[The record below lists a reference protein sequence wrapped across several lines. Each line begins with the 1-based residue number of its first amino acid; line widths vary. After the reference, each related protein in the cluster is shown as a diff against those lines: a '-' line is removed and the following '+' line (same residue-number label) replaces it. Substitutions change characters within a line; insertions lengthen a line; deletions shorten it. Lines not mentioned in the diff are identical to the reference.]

1 MVLRCV
7 STPKPIGGF
16 EQVEFQNEGVEVHNP
31 ALHMRIMKA
40 WFEARKS
47 KNMSEDMREDMKPVL
62 IAGAGPTGM
71 VAAIELSR
79 FNIPVRLIDKN
90 DKPETT
96 SRAVGV
102 QARTLE
108 LLEQR
113 GLASPLVKL
122 GNPGLALSIYGDG
135 KRILRLDF
143 ERINSKYNY
152 LLFVSQAKTEKVLRE
167 ALDKAGVTIERNLTF
182 LALGQA
188 ERDTTLSAVL
198 QHRDRSLEQFE
209 CSYLIDAEGAHSTAR
224 GTVGLH
230 FKGKSLVEDYA
241 LGDLHVGGNLVE
253 TDFHIFSSE
262 HGFLGLFP
270 MGGRRFRLMASNPIS
285 TPSKE
290 TKPSLE
296 ELQQIYDQRS
306 HIPARFYDMS
316 WSSWF
321 RINSRMVDRLQ
332 VGRVFL
338 GGDAA
343 HIHSPA
349 GAQGMNTGMQDMI
362 NLCWKLA
369 MVMKGQAK
377 PELLETYSKDRLPV
391 IQNVLKRTESLTHT
405 IGSEGTLF
413 RSVFNYVAP
422 WLVSMENIQRNS
434 TERMSQLAAN
444 YRESPL
450 SVSSGHSGE
459 LQAGDRLPD
468 FPVTVLNREG
478 SAEQQPR
485 SATIFSLLNPS
496 CFTLLYCNIPDPA
509 KTHAEIQRAIG
520 PWRDL
525 MCAHQIAAIPGQ
537 HGFEK
542 YFGASPYLVLV
553 RPDGYVAFIGS
564 DTSVAKLARY
574 CDTWLL
580 PQSASAKLEPSYV

>member
-1 MVLRCV
+1 
-7 STPKPIGGF
+7 
-16 EQVEFQNEGVEVHNP
+16 
-31 ALHMRIMKA
+31 
-40 WFEARKS
+40 
-47 KNMSEDMREDMKPVL
+47 MSEDSRPIL

-71 VAAIELSR
+71 MAAIELSR

-96 SRAVGV
+96 SRAIGV

-113 GLASPLVKL
+113 GLASSLVKL
-122 GNPGLALSIYGDG
+122 GNPGLALSIYGDD
-135 KRILRLDF
+135 KRILRL
-143 ERINSKYNY
+143 EYQRISSKYKY
-152 LLFVSQAKTEKVLRE
+152 LLFVSQAETERILQE

-182 LALGQA
+182 VALGQA
-188 ERDTTLSAVL
+188 DRDTKVTAVL
-198 QHRDRSLEQFE
+198 QHRDGSLEKFD
-209 CSYLIDAEGAHSTAR
+209 CSYLIAAEGAHSTAR

-230 FKGKSLVEDYA
+230 FAGKSLVEDYA
-241 LGDLHVGGNLVE
+241 LGDLRIDGELVE
-253 TDFHIFSSE
+253 TDVHIFSSE
-262 HGFLGLFP
+262 HGFFGLFP
-270 MGGRRFRLMASNPIS
+270 MGSRRFRLMTSNPIS
-285 TPSKE
+285 KPSKE
-290 TKPSLE
+290 TGPSLE

-306 HIPARFYDMS
+306 HIPARFRDMS

-321 RINSRMVDRLQ
+321 RINSRMVNGLQ

-338 GGDAA
+338 GGDSA

-391 IQNVLKRTESLTHT
+391 IQNVLKRTKTLTHT
-405 IGSEGTLF
+405 IGSESTLF
-413 RSVFNYVAP
+413 RSVFKYVAP
-422 WLVSMENIQRNS
+422 WLVGMENVQQNT
-434 TERMSQLAAN
+434 TEHMSQLAVN

-459 LQAGDRLPD
+459 LRAGDRLPD

-485 SATIFSLLNPS
+485 TATIFSLLSPS
-496 CFTLLYCNIPDPA
+496 YFTLLYSNIPDPA
-509 KTHAEIQRAIG
+509 KTHSEIESAIG
-520 PWRDL
+520 PWHNL
-525 MCAHQIAAIPGQ
+525 MRACQIAATPGQ

-542 YFGASPYLVLV
+542 YFGASPSIVLV
-553 RPDGYVAFIGS
+553 RPDGYMAFTGS
-564 DTSVAKLARY
+564 DTSVAKLAEY
-574 CDTWLL
+574 CDKWLI
-580 PQSASAKLEPSYV
+580 PQTSSRKLETAHE

>member
-1 MVLRCV
+1 M
-7 STPKPIGGF
+7 
-16 EQVEFQNEGVEVHNP
+16 NED
-31 ALHMRIMKA
+31 L
-40 WFEARKS
+40 
-47 KNMSEDMREDMKPVL
+47 KPVL

-71 VAAIELSR
+71 MAGIELSR

-96 SRAVGV
+96 SRAIGV

-113 GLASPLVKL
+113 GLASSLVKL

-135 KRILRLDF
+135 KRILRLEF
-143 ERINSKYNY
+143 ERISSKYNY
-152 LLFVSQAKTEKVLRE
+152 LLFVSQAETEKVLRE
-167 ALDKAGVTIERNLTF
+167 ALDNAGGTIERNLTLF
-182 LALGQA
+182 ALGQA
-188 ERDTTLSAVL
+188 DRDTKLTAVL
-198 QHRDRSLEQFE
+198 QHGGGTLERFE
-209 CSYLIDAEGAHSTAR
+209 CSYLVDAEGAHSTAR
-224 GTVGLH
+224 ASVGLH
-230 FKGKSLVEDYA
+230 FEGKSLVEDYA
-241 LGDLHVGGNLVE
+241 LGDLHIDGDLVE

-285 TPSKE
+285 KPSKE
-290 TKPSLE
+290 TEPSLE

-306 HIPARFYDMS
+306 HIPAKFHDMS
-316 WSSWF
+316 WSSGF

-362 NLCWKLA
+362 NLSWKLA
-369 MVMKGQAK
+369 MVMRGQAK
-377 PELLETYSKDRLPV
+377 PELLETYSEDRVPV
-391 IQNVLKRTESLTHT
+391 IQNVLKRTEALTHT
-405 IGSEGTLF
+405 IGSESTLF

-422 WLVSMENIQRNS
+422 WLVSMDNIQQNS
-434 TERMSQLAAN
+434 TEYMSQLALN

-450 SVSSGHSGE
+450 SVSGGHSGE
-459 LQAGDRLPD
+459 LRAGDRLPD

-478 SAEQQPR
+478 SAEKQPR
-485 SATIFSLLNPS
+485 PATIFSLLNPS
-496 CFTLLYCNIPDPA
+496 CFTLLYSNIPDPA
-509 KTHAEIQRAIG
+509 KTHPEIQTAVG
-520 PWRDL
+520 PWHYL
-525 MCAHQIAAIPGQ
+525 MRGHQIAAIPGQ

-542 YFGASPYLVLV
+542 YFGASPSIVLV
-553 RPDGYVAFIGS
+553 RPDGYVAFTGS
-564 DTSVAKLARY
+564 DTSVAKLAEY
-574 CDTWLL
+574 CDKWLI
-580 PQSASAKLEPSYV
+580 PQTSSAKMGASHG